1 MRCGK
6 QKSGVY
12 LGIAPFE
19 SPASEYGLI
28 VAKVAFFVKVRRLV
42 LWRGDLGGF

>member
-6 QKSGVY
+6 QKSGVF